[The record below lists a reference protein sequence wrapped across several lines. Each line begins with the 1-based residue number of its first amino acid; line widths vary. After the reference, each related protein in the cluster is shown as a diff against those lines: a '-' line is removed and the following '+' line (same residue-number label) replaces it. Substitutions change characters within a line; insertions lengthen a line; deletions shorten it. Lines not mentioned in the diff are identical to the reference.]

1 MNRESNNPSSYIN
14 ETESPDKLEWLMEKI
29 YQERGFDFR
38 EYRKNTLI
46 RRLGRRLKARGSK
59 TYGEYAD
66 VLDKDPAEYDKLFND
81 LTINVTSFFRD
92 QIAFKA
98 LEEVVIPEL
107 IDREEKNIRIWSTGC
122 ATGEEPYSIAML
134 LMELLNRNINKWDI
148 IILATDIDSRALEC
162 AMEGIFSAKD
172 VAGIR
177 PSWVKR
183 YFVPAGK
190 GFRVQPVL
198 KELVTFQIH
207 NMVSDL
213 PYHDFDL
220 VVCRNVLIYFRPVLQ
235 THVLKGIH
243 EGLKQGGFLLLG
255 KAEQPVGET
264 RGLFY
269 CVDNKA
275 RLYRKAGR

>member
-1 MNRESNNPSSYIN
+1 MKDEHNRKLQLIN
-14 ETESPDKLEWLMEKI
+14 ETESPDELEWLMEKI
-29 YQERGFDFR
+29 YSERGFDFR
-38 EYRKNTLI
+38 EYRKSTLT
-46 RRLGRRLKARGSK
+46 RRIGRRLNAQSSK

-66 VLDKDPAEYDKLFND
+66 VLDKNPAEYDKLFND

-92 QIAFKA
+92 QLAFKA
-98 LEEVVIPEL
+98 LEDVVIPAL
-107 IDREEKNIRIWSTGC
+107 VDREAKNISIWSAGC

-134 LMELLNRNINKWDI
+134 LMELLKRNINKRDI
-148 IILATDIDSRALEC
+148 TILATDIDSRTLGC
-162 AMEGIFSAKD
+162 AIKGIFSAKD

-177 PSWVKR
+177 PSWVKK

-190 GFRVQPVL
+190 GFRMQPVF
-198 KELVTFQIH
+198 KELVTFQTH
-207 NMVSDL
+207 NMVSDP

-235 THVLKGIH
+235 TQVLKGIH
-243 EGLKQGGFLLLG
+243 ERLKQGGFLLLG

-264 RGLFY
+264 MGLFY

-275 RLYRKAGR
+275 KLYRKE